1 MKQRKRL
8 ALLVTITDRG
18 YGNKLTDLYTRN
30 QVFTHLRCEGS
41 GTATSEILDI
51 LGLGSSEKD
60 ILLSLAPVATIRAL
74 LDALE
79 DDLHEAVPGRGIAF
93 TAPLDAMSNLM
104 AAFIAARTKLEKEEP
119 QAMEQKS
126 SLILVA
132 MNQGFTD
139 VVMDTARKAGARGGT
154 AVRGRWVGEENFAP
168 LQGVARQGEK
178 DILAIVVPRELR
190 GPVMEAI
197 NRDHGLQSD
206 AGALVLSMGIDRL
219 IHLG

>member
-1 MKQRKRL
+1 M
-8 ALLVTITDRG
+8 
-18 YGNKLTDLYTRN
+18 
-30 QVFTHLRCEGS
+30 
-41 GTATSEILDI
+41 
-51 LGLGSSEKD
+51 
-60 ILLSLAPVATIRAL
+60 
-74 LDALE
+74 DALE

-93 TAPLDAMSNLM
+93 TAPLDAVSNLM

>member
-18 YGNKLTDLYTRN
+18 CGTKLTDLYTRN

-74 LDALE
+74 MDALE

-93 TAPLDAMSNLM
+93 TAPLDAVSNLM
-104 AAFIAARTKLEKEEP
+104 AAFIAARPKLE
-119 QAMEQKS
+119 Q
-126 SLILVA
+126 
-132 MNQGFTD
+132 
-139 VVMDTARKAGARGGT
+139 
-154 AVRGRWVGEENFAP
+154 
-168 LQGVARQGEK
+168 
-178 DILAIVVPRELR
+178 
-190 GPVMEAI
+190 
-197 NRDHGLQSD
+197 
-206 AGALVLSMGIDRL
+206 
-219 IHLG
+219 